1 MKKKSLKKFLIWTIG
16 VLFVCAIGA
25 YFLFDYATN
34 YVLRSIVASG
44 SGASSISTPNTS
56 PSQTKEVTETTKLP
70 EDKGT
75 NTSEVPVSGIK
86 QNEIP
91 NGSTPG
97 QSAPSNSSISKEST
111 NKNDSTGPSTS
122 QSNPETTQPQSQQPG
137 ANISSEQ
144 AQKAQEDI
152 TLKDKS
158 KVTSVLLSKLSASD
172 IKLFMQM
179 SESGVSVE
187 EKQKAKKII
196 LQKLTEEEYNEL
208 IAIASKLG
216 LSSSG
221 KSYQESLKE

>member
-1 MKKKSLKKFLIWTIG
+1 
-16 VLFVCAIGA
+16 
-25 YFLFDYATN
+25 
-34 YVLRSIVASG
+34 
-44 SGASSISTPNTS
+44 
-56 PSQTKEVTETTKLP
+56 VTETTKLP

-75 NTSEVPVSGIK
+75 NTSETSVSGIK
-86 QNEIP
+86 QDEIP
-91 NGSTPG
+91 KGSTSG
-97 QSAPSNSSISKEST
+97 QPVLSNSSTTKEPAR
-111 NKNDSTGPSTS
+111 NDSIVPSTS
-122 QSNPETTQPQSQQPG
+122 QPNPETPPTQQPE
-137 ANISSEQ
+137 ANISSEL

-152 TLKDKS
+152 TLKDKT